1 MEDFP
6 LEQSRDDTLRFALDQ
21 VIQIDGHL
29 VCPDTAQA
37 YPHFI
42 LPRHSNKKGNYPV
55 AGT

>member
-6 LEQSRDDTLRFALDQ
+6 LEQSRDDTLRFALNQ